1 MDSPPAK
8 QSLGGKQLD
17 KKDFDQ
23 ARALLYI
30 RIKTDT
36 ITRSLPEAKREEAR
50 KGFLREF
57 VYGDKFPAQVIWIYV
72 KRIRFMKHGGTIIN
86 AQNILE
92 DSVLS
97 GEHLYGTEDTIAAGK
112 CCSSRFHRL

>member
-1 MDSPPAK
+1 M
-8 QSLGGKQLD
+8 
-17 KKDFDQ
+17 
-23 ARALLYI
+23 

-36 ITRSLPEAKREEAR
+36 ITRGRPEAEREEAR
-50 KGFLREF
+50 KAFRREF

-72 KRIRFMKHGGTIIN
+72 KRIRFMKHGGTMIN

-97 GEHLYGTEDTIAAGK
+97 EKYLYGTEDVIAACK
-112 CCSSRFHRL
+112 YHSSRFHRFVNCLHREQQEI